1 VVAGDSAGGGLAL
14 ALALRLQKEDIAA
27 PAALAL
33 MSPWTDLTNSNATH
47 RTKAR
52 VDPIF
57 PDASVTKRWAEMYAG
72 EQPLSN
78 PLISPQFADASGL
91 PPTLIHVGEN
101 EILLDDSRVFAQNMS
116 SAGGKVT
123 LKIYPGMW
131 HVWQVLGGMLREAD
145 QSIAEI
151 GLFLKSHLESTQ
163 P

>member
-1 VVAGDSAGGGLAL
+1 
-14 ALALRLQKEDIAA
+14 
-27 PAALAL
+27 
-33 MSPWTDLTNSNATH
+33 
-47 RTKAR
+47 
-52 VDPIF
+52 
-57 PDASVTKRWAEMYAG
+57 
-72 EQPLSN
+72 
-78 PLISPQFADASGL
+78 
-91 PPTLIHVGEN
+91 
-101 EILLDDSRVFAQNMS
+101 MS